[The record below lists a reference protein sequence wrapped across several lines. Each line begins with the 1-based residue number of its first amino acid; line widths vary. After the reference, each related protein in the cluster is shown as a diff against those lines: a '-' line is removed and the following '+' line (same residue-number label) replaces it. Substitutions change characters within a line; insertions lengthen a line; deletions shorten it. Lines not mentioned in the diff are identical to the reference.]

1 MLISYRLSTWTATLT
16 WWRRFKYLKE
26 PRSYVF
32 RGLMPLLECPKA
44 SRSYLTGQTKSGSES
59 PDEEEYNKAVYIE
72 RTGVTGAPPLSQA
85 WGWGSQASAWWPGL
99 HPWDPVGRVAAQ
111 IGQLPTAGGE
121 GEVWVSLL
129 TLLRLR
135 PSHGK
140 WKNMNEYMY
149 WFYIHFYVFAA
160 AHYELQSDLRSICCL
175 SA

>member
-1 MLISYRLSTWTATLT
+1 
-16 WWRRFKYLKE
+16 
-26 PRSYVF
+26 
-32 RGLMPLLECPKA
+32 MPLLECPKA

-111 IGQLPTAGGE
+111 IGQLPTAGDE

-129 TLLRLR
+129 TLLPLR

-140 WKNMNEYMY
+140 WKNMNTCIDFIFIFMC
-149 WFYIHFYVFAA
+149 
-160 AHYELQSDLRSICCL
+160 LQQHIMNSSQTSEASVVCQHKLTSVLNASPDTQNPEAIAISRD
-175 SA
+175 